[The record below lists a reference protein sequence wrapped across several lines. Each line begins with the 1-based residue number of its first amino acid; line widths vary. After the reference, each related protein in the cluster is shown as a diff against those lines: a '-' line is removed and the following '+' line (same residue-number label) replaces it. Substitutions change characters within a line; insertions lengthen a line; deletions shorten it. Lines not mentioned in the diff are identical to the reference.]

1 MHIQMNSYQTNN
13 KKIVISNLSKKYKDK
28 LILKDIDL
36 HVYEDEIVSIIGPSG
51 CGKSTLASMLM
62 RFIDPKEG
70 YLYFEGECYYN
81 KTPNELRKKIIMVP
95 QKVNIFSG
103 SLEDNLKVAKED
115 ASISELLDVLKQVH
129 LYDWVK

>member
-51 CGKSTLASMLM
+51 CGKSTI
-62 RFIDPKEG
+62 F
-70 YLYFEGECYYN
+70 
-81 KTPNELRKKIIMVP
+81 
-95 QKVNIFSG
+95 NILSNLTTCDSG
-103 SLEDNLKVAKED
+103 
-115 ASISELLDVLKQVH
+115 DVDINGRLS
-129 LYDWVK
+129 YI

>member
-51 CGKSTLASMLM
+51 CGKST
-62 RFIDPKEG
+62 I
-70 YLYFEGECYYN
+70 
-81 KTPNELRKKIIMVP
+81 
-95 QKVNIFSG
+95 
-103 SLEDNLKVAKED
+103 SLGRR
-115 ASISELLDVLKQVH
+115 
-129 LYDWVK
+129 